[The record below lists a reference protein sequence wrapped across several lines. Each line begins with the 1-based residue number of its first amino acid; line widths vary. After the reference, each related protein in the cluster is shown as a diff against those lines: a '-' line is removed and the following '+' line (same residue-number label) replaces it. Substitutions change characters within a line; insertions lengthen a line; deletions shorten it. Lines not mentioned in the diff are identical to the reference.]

1 MLHQLEP
8 VAAACDLSIPAE
20 RRLGVGI
27 VGAGAIVDNAHLP
40 AYRRAG
46 LTIHGLYD
54 RDASRAREVGAKH
67 GVPVA
72 GSLEQLL
79 EDPAVEVID
88 IAVVAGAQVEIALRA
103 IAAGKHVLCQKP
115 LAPTLEEAQALVDAA
130 EQAGVQLAVNQQ
142 LRFDEGVAAARA
154 MVEAGWIGAPT
165 ALSID
170 VDIATDWSAWPWL
183 METPRLEIMFHSI
196 HYVDAIRDL
205 FGDPERVHCVLGRR
219 PGQGARGETRTA
231 ATLTFPGGK
240 LAVVHSNH
248 ENIAGDHHARFR
260 IDGSEG
266 SIRGTFGLL
275 YDYPHGRP
283 DTVELFS
290 RTLPTDG
297 WLPYPVTQRW
307 IPDAFA
313 GPIGSLMHAAAGGP
327 PPRTAGADNLKTL
340 AVVEALY
347 ESHANGDVRVPA
359 YARVTA

>member
-1 MLHQLEP
+1 
-8 VAAACDLSIPAE
+8 
-20 RRLGVGI
+20 
-27 VGAGAIVDNAHLP
+27 
-40 AYRRAG
+40 
-46 LTIHGLYD
+46 
-54 RDASRAREVGAKH
+54 
-67 GVPVA
+67 
-72 GSLEQLL
+72 
-79 EDPAVEVID
+79 
-88 IAVVAGAQVEIALRA
+88 
-103 IAAGKHVLCQKP
+103 
-115 LAPTLEEAQALVDAA
+115 
-130 EQAGVQLAVNQQ
+130 
-142 LRFDEGVAAARA
+142 
-154 MVEAGWIGAPT
+154 MVEAGWIGEPT

-170 VDIATDWSAWPWL
+170 VNIATDWSAWPWL

-231 ATLTFPGGK
+231 ATLTFPGDK

-260 IDGSEG
+260 IDGAEG

-327 PPRTAGADNLKTL
+327 PPRTAGADNLHTL